1 MYMHRINGNSI
12 SLVLAIAGIVTVSC
26 GGARAG
32 YVKGG
37 VHKVD
42 KSAKGAVHATERG
55 TKHVVRVGSNGVHK
69 VTHGTHRLVKKLI

>member
-1 MYMHRINGNSI
+1 MNPQFRQTVSI
-12 SLVLAIAGIVTVSC
+12 MLSLIATATVSC
-26 GGARAG
+26 GVAHAG

-42 KSAKGAVHATERG
+42 KTAKGAVHATERG

-69 VTHGTHRLVKKLI
+69 VTHGTHRLVKKLL